1 VIRLVPSESLSPS
14 DRYAVEVLVDLSR
27 VVPAEGDAMDVA
39 RVRIVADSSSA
50 GDAELADGDIG
61 IRAGDGEVV
70 VPTSALRLVTD
81 VAGAGVEQ
89 RSDARDRFGRV
100 PSGANPLVARRLERR
115 AVLSRAARRFREAAV
130 AAAGRRPFLAAAPW
144 PEGRRWAAAF
154 THDLDAVAAW
164 PVFTALRVVELLRKG
179 ETALAARTLGAAARS
194 VASRP
199 LLDAALDVLRREAAC
214 GVRSSWFLL
223 CGTPTWTTMRAG
235 DITYRAESRDARRI
249 VERAAAQECEIGLHG
264 SFETS
269 ERKGAFSEQRAR
281 LAAIAGRPPA
291 GVRQHYLRMRL
302 GETQRWM
309 AKAGFAYDSTSG
321 FPDRNGFRLG
331 VADVLPVWDDER
343 AAALPL
349 DTVPFAWMD
358 RALSKY
364 RGVERPDAWID
375 DALELAAE
383 CRHVEGLWVG
393 IWHPNLAAPLGF
405 PGAPAAFS
413 RLLEEVT
420 SASPFVAP
428 LDALVRWRVA
438 RRGLRAYGIA
448 ADGRPDVR
456 GANDTEWPLPLE
468 DAGGRVVLDARTTG

>member
-1 VIRLVPSESLSPS
+1 MIRLVPSESLAPS

-27 VVPAEGDAMDVA
+27 VVPVDGDAPDVV
-39 RVRIVADSSSA
+39 RLRIVPDSSTV
-50 GDAELADGDIG
+50 GDAALADGDIG
-61 IRAGDGEVV
+61 MRAGDGEVV
-70 VPTSALRLVTD
+70 VPSSALRMVTD
-81 VAGAGVEQ
+81 IAGAGVEQ

-100 PSGANPLVARRLERR
+100 PSIVNPLVARGLERR
-115 AVLSRAARRFREAAV
+115 AVLSRAARRFREAVA

-164 PVFTALRVVELLRKG
+164 PVFTALRVLELLRKG
-179 ETALAARTLGAAARS
+179 ETALAARTLGAAAKS

-199 LLDAALDVLRREAAC
+199 LLDAALDILRREAAR

-249 VERAAAQECEIGLHG
+249 VEMAAAQHCEIGLHG

-269 ERKGAFSEQRAR
+269 ERKAAFAEQRSR
-281 LAAIAGRPPA
+281 LAAIAGRPPI

-331 VADVLPVWDDER
+331 VADIVPVWDDER

-364 RGVERPDAWID
+364 RGVERPDAWVD

-383 CRHVEGLWVG
+383 CIHVDGLWFV

-405 PGAPAAFS
+405 PGAPAAFE
-413 RLLEEVT
+413 RLLDEVI

-428 LDALVRWRVA
+428 LEALVRWRGA
-438 RRGLRAYGIA
+438 RRGLRVVGMTANGT
-448 ADGRPDVR
+448 PDVR
-456 GANDTEWPLPLE
+456 GANETAWPLPLE
-468 DAGGRVVLDARTTG
+468 DASGRKVLDVPATG